1 MDRKDYSNLGYSRQT
16 TDTNTSL
23 GDLPSGASAR
33 DDTKEQLKM
42 YRAKVKASDGKQ
54 FAFGSQTQ
62 TVDASG
68 AGANDATNEQLK
80 TARAKAH
87 QRYTA
92 HKNNQTVEEPGNNLQ
107 EKEVEGMS
115 NVMNTKLTMKCTND
129 ENENKAEC
137 EQLLSKMLPND
148 RVLLSNLLDSNGIQ
162 DLVGKLL
169 NAQDALDI
177 WRACHGGHDP
187 AMGLIFTLAQSKL
200 TTLKEF
206 REFASKA
213 NGDGPGKASKDG
225 PGKAKRLLDIIEE
238 YPGYFNETLD
248 KLPFDLLAK
257 IASEISANPHPSRE
271 QSWPLWK
278 TIAGH
283 AGLNDQD
290 IRVLDIPTLR
300 ASKRESMT
308 MKFIE
313 IVGQRYPEK
322 KVSWL
327 VKGLLAVNRR
337 DIVVNRKLFVHC
349 REHCCKNLF
358 TTNNPNT

>member
-1 MDRKDYSNLGYSRQT
+1 MITLS
-16 TDTNTSL
+16 
-23 GDLPSGASAR
+23 
-33 DDTKEQLKM
+33 
-42 YRAKVKASDGKQ
+42 
-54 FAFGSQTQ
+54 
-62 TVDASG
+62 
-68 AGANDATNEQLK
+68 
-80 TARAKAH
+80 
-87 QRYTA
+87 
-92 HKNNQTVEEPGNNLQ
+92 TVEYYISANCYLCISQANIHCLYIYID
-107 EKEVEGMS
+107 EVLVVKQRFIFS
-115 NVMNTKLTMKCTND
+115 KNFVFIKCNPIFSFNPILKVD
-129 ENENKAEC
+129 SISISIVENEAEC
-137 EQLLSKMLPND
+137 EQLLSNMGYND
-148 RVLLSNLLDSNGIQ
+148 RVRLSDMLDGNGIEVLMRKLLS
-162 DLVGKLL
+162 
-169 NAQDALDI
+169 AQDALDI

-213 NGDGPGKASKDG
+213 NEDGPGKASKDG

-248 KLPFDLLAK
+248 KLPFDLQAK

-271 QSWPLWK
+271 RNQPLWK

-283 AGLNDQD
+283 ADLSPQSIKN
-290 IRVLDIPTLR
+290 LDMPTLR
-300 ASKRESMT
+300 AQHESMT

-337 DIVVNRKLFVHC
+337 DILVDCKLFVHC
-349 REHCCKNLF
+349 REHCCKHLF
-358 TTNNPNT
+358 TTNNQNT